1 MFLLSTEE
9 INMTR
14 NEYIK
19 SFNSVI
25 DDKVKPMSSQNSLI
39 SIINQWLNNT
49 DASIVSSGKFIHEVR
64 EISSRTDKED
74 IKKTFKGSRL
84 LSYLVNRDILSKFGK
99 EIKRTKD
106 VVGYN
111 WFGDVNS
118 YHLNN
123 KEDPENIFTRR
134 WISNFRLF
142 KGQILK
148 SASKLCYGDYRQ
160 IHPLASDMIIVK
172 EYELDKNKVA
182 IFVNYGF
189 FTPNANQKNI
199 NKFFSIA
206 STITYQLEAALGCME
221 TVKSIHTYPFKNMC
235 GWEGYK
241 IIISLR
247 EVKHTYSPTDKEI
260 YQQKCDEIVNTPKEE
275 TTLEELME
283 CLDDSPEPIEIRPEV
298 IALEKAYK
306 EVLEISNKAQKEYE
320 KAKRIWEESVNRLDR
335 LEQALQLIK

>member
-1 MFLLSTEE
+1 
-9 INMTR
+9 MTR

-25 DDKVKPMSSQNSLI
+25 DDKVKPKSSQNSVL
-39 SIINQWLNNT
+39 SIINQWLNNI
-49 DASIVSSGKFIHEVR
+49 DVSIVSSGKFIHEVHK
-64 EISSRTDKED
+64 ISSREDKDD
-74 IKKTFKGSRL
+74 IKETFKGSRL
-84 LSYLVNRDILSKFGK
+84 LSYLVNQDILGKFGK

-142 KGQILK
+142 KKQILK
-148 SASKLCYGDYRQ
+148 SASKLCYGGYRQ
-160 IHPLASDMIIVK
+160 IHPWASDMIIIK
-172 EYELDKNKVA
+172 EYELDKNKAA

-189 FTPNANQKNI
+189 FTPEANQKNI

-206 STITYQLEAALGCME
+206 SDITWQLETALLCME
-221 TVKSIHTYPFKNMC
+221 TVENIHTYPFKNTC
-235 GWEGYK
+235 DWEGYK
-241 IIISLR
+241 IVVSLR
-247 EVKHTYSPTDKEI
+247 EVKCAYSPTNKEI
-260 YQQKCDEIVNTPKEE
+260 YQQKCEEIVNTPKEE
-275 TTLEELME
+275 TTLEELMDN
-283 CLDDSPEPIEIRPEV
+283 LDDSPESVEIRPEV

>member
-1 MFLLSTEE
+1 
-9 INMTR
+9 MTR

-19 SFNSVI
+19 SFNRVI
-25 DDKVKPMSSQNSLI
+25 DDKVKPMSSQNAVL
-39 SIINQWLNNT
+39 SIINQWLSSI
-49 DASIVSSGKFIHEVR
+49 DASIVSSSKFIHEVR
-64 EISSRTDKED
+64 EISSRVDKDD
-74 IKKTFKGSRL
+74 IKIIFKGSRL
-84 LSYLVNRDILSKFGK
+84 LSYLVNRDILGNFGK
-99 EIKRTKD
+99 EIKRTKG
-106 VVGYN
+106 VIGYN

-118 YHLNN
+118 SYHLNI
-123 KEDPENIFTRR
+123 KEDPKNIFTRR

-182 IFVNYGF
+182 IFVNYEF
-189 FTPNANQKNI
+189 FTPEANQKNI

-206 STITYQLEAALGCME
+206 STITHQLETALDCME
-221 TVKSIHTYPFKNMC
+221 TVKSIHTYPFKNIG

-241 IIISLR
+241 IVISLR
-247 EVKHTYSPTDKEI
+247 EVKCAYSLTDKEI
-260 YQQKCDEIVNTPKEE
+260 YQQKCEEIVNTPKEE
-275 TTLEELME
+275 TTLEELMDN
-283 CLDDSPEPIEIRPEV
+283 LDDSLEPVEIRPEV
-298 IALEKAYK
+298 VALEKAYK

-320 KAKRIWEESVNRLDR
+320 KAKKIWEESVNRLDR